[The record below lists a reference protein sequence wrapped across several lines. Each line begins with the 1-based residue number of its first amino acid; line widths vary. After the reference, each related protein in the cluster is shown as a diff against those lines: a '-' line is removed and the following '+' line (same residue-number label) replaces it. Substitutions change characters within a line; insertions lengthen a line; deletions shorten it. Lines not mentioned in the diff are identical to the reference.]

1 MNLRKWG
8 YFYLPLTAAALGV
21 AAILID
27 VIYSNPLKPTVFV
40 LIAVMGFLIYLGKR
54 TATKQKK

>member
-8 YFYLPLTAAALGV
+8 YFYLPLTAVVLGI

-27 VIYSNPLKPTVFV
+27 IIYSNPLKPTVFV
-40 LIAVMGFLIYLGKR
+40 LIAVMGFLVYLGKR
-54 TATKQKK
+54 TVPKQK

>member
-8 YFYLPLTAAALGV
+8 YYYLPIAAIVLGI

-27 VIYSNPLKPTVFV
+27 IIYGNPLKPTVFV

-54 TATKQKK
+54 TAPKQR

>member
-8 YFYLPLTAAALGV
+8 YFYLPLAAAVLGI

-27 VIYSNPLKPTVFV
+27 IIYSNPLKPTVFV
-40 LIAVMGFLIYLGKR
+40 LIAVMGFLVYLGKR
-54 TATKQKK
+54 TAPKRK

>member
-8 YFYLPLTAAALGV
+8 YYYLPISAIVLGI

-27 VIYSNPLKPTVFV
+27 LIYGRPLKPTVFV
-40 LIAVMGFLIYLGKR
+40 LVAVMGLLIYLGKR
-54 TATKQKK
+54 TAPKKK